1 MHKIDLLL
9 IRRNSFTLKNK
20 KFTILIGFILI
31 ISIGLFIALNLY
43 NKPLLNIAKS
53 TADLEIMAQEIL
65 DDYRTDENIAN
76 KKYVDNVIQIKG
88 EISDITIENG
98 NGIISLKDLKGES
111 SVMCH
116 MSPEEN
122 LKVLKLKKDSIIT
135 IKGICTGYLLDVVM
149 VRCIIINN

>member
-1 MHKIDLLL
+1 M
-9 IRRNSFTLKNK
+9 KNNRFK
-20 KFTILIGFILI
+20 ILIGFILI
-31 ISIGLFIALNLY
+31 VSISLFIALNLF

-53 TADLEIMAQEIL
+53 RADLEIMAQEIL
-65 DDYRTDENIAN
+65 DDYRTDEIIAN

-88 EISDITIENG
+88 EISNISIENG

-122 LKVLKLKKDSIIT
+122 LKVLKLKKGSGIT
-135 IKGICTGYLLDVVM
+135 IKGICTGYLLDVVL